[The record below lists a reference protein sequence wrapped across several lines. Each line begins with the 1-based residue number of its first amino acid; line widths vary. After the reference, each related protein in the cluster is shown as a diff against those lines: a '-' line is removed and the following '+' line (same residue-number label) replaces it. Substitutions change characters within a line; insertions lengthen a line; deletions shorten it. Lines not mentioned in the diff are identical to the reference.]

1 MNMSEHH
8 PRLSAVLI
16 SLLKGVVYQDQHQK
30 IWQDLVT
37 LQGAVSDYVAVLGL
51 ELCIDEAE
59 GFAYLKQQEGV
70 EEAEGEEIPRLVAR
84 RALSYPVSLL
94 CILLRKKLLE
104 ADAEGETRV
113 ILERK
118 QIVDMLTVFLPARAN
133 EARIVEQVDAHI
145 SRLVEFGFLRKMR
158 GEAGLFEVR
167 RILKAFV
174 DADWVADFKDK
185 LESYKEHAD
194 RIS

>member
-1 MNMSEHH
+1 VSVLEHP
-8 PRLSAVLI
+8 PRLSPVLI
-16 SLLKGVVYQDQHQK
+16 SLLKGVVYQDQQQK
-30 IWQDLVT
+30 IWQDLVN
-37 LQGAVSDYVAVLGL
+37 LQGPVSDYVAVLGL
-51 ELCIDEAE
+51 DLFIDEAE

-70 EEAEGEEIPRLVAR
+70 EESDGEEMPRLVAR

-118 QIVDMLTVFLPARAN
+118 QIVDTLAVFLPTRAN
-133 EARIVEQVDAHI
+133 EARIVEQVDAHVN
-145 SRLVEFGFLRKMR
+145 RLVEFGFLRRLR
-158 GEAGLFEVR
+158 GETELFEVR

-174 DADWVADFKDK
+174 DADWVADFKEK

>member
-1 MNMSEHH
+1 MLEHP
-8 PRLSAVLI
+8 PRLSPVLI
-16 SLLKGVVYQDQHQK
+16 SLLKGVVYQDQQQK
-30 IWQDLVT
+30 IWQDLVN
-37 LQGAVSDYVAVLGL
+37 LQGPVSDYVAVLGL
-51 ELCIDEAE
+51 DLFIDEAE

-70 EEAEGEEIPRLVAR
+70 EESDGEEMPRLVAR

-118 QIVDMLTVFLPARAN
+118 QIVDTLAVFLPTRAN
-133 EARIVEQVDAHI
+133 EARIVEQVDAHVN
-145 SRLVEFGFLRKMR
+145 RLVEFGFLRRLR
-158 GEAGLFEVR
+158 GETELFEVR

-174 DADWVADFKDK
+174 DADWVADFKEK